1 MYGRGE
7 QLHAAGKAGKR
18 ESGKPKGE
26 PLTLERLEAVACGR
40 FDIGY
45 SEFWAMS
52 LRSVIGIIEERELA
66 AREPWERA
74 RWLAAA
80 LLQPHAKKGTT
91 LKPTDLLKLSWD
103 NENKSKGQEMNEQER
118 QAMFARWDKQVAE
131 EYEMKKRGEIP
142 KNKKVIW

>member
-18 ESGKPKGE
+18 ESGKPQGE

-40 FDIGY
+40 FGIGY
-45 SEFWAMS
+45 AEFWAMS
-52 LRSVIGIIEERELA
+52 LRSVVGIIEERELA

-103 NENKSKGQEMNEQER
+103 NENKQSKTAMDESEKR
-118 QAMFARWDKQVAE
+118 AMFERWDKQVAE
-131 EYEMKKRGEIP
+131 EYELKKRGEIV
-142 KNKKVIW
+142 KNKTVIW